1 MKYDIITYSLILYI
15 KREIIAMFSTK
26 LIINEF
32 NDKKKNVIWGL
43 EVITMSLLPHTLDVI
58 ITPQI

>member
-32 NDKKKNVIWGL
+32 NDKKKKRHMGFRSNYD
-43 EVITMSLLPHTLDVI
+43 EPTTAHS
-58 ITPQI
+58 